1 MFDIVK
7 RECVRAV
14 RESGGPD
21 VFGKHTTVGSERI
34 LPLVFL

>member
-7 RECVRAV
+7 RECVRDV
-14 RESGGPD
+14 RESGGAD
-21 VFGKHTTVGSERI
+21 AFGKHTTAGSERI